1 MKSNEFK
8 KLTIEELKNILTDYG
23 YLVSDKPLNP
33 IDKMLDLKVC
43 ELLNSEIIKEFYGKK
58 ENKQ

>member
-8 KLTIEELKNILTDYG
+8 KLTIEELKNILTDNG
-23 YLVSDKPLNP
+23 YLVSNKPLNP
-33 IDKMLDLKVC
+33 IDKMLDLKVT